1 MKTSHILFVIL
12 IAAAAGFGGAKL
24 AGKTQSVN
32 QVEHKETT
40 FERVARTG
48 VLRCAYMLWDP
59 FMMKDPNT
67 GKFKGMNYDMMNAV
81 AASLGLKADWA
92 LEIPPGTQ
100 AETLTS
106 GKADAI
112 CSGEGPIVT
121 SAALYEAYTAPLAY
135 FPFYA
140 YVRTDDKRF
149 KNNDVNRLNSDD
161 VTITV
166 IDGDV
171 SGEAQKT
178 KFPKAHALPL
188 PQLADP
194 SQMMLNV
201 ISRKADFV
209 LNDELS
215 MADFLKNNPGKLR
228 KLETPPIIVVPNTF
242 STARSE
248 LALADLLTQGLKTI
262 RDRGVFDQILAK
274 YGIGTEIKLYSPA
287 LPYMLPTR

>member
-1 MKTSHILFVIL
+1 MRALRTIVLL
-12 IAAAAGFGGAKL
+12 LAALGAGFGGAKL
-24 AGKTQSVN
+24 AGNTKTN
-32 QVEHKETT
+32 GPGGYKETAYD
-40 FERVARTG
+40 RVARTG

-67 GKFKGMNYDMMNAV
+67 GEFKGMNYDMMNAV
-81 AASLGLKADWA
+81 AGSLGLKADWA

-100 AETLTS
+100 AETLTT

-121 SAALYEAYTAPLAY
+121 SAALYEAYTSPLAY

-140 YVRTDDKRF
+140 YVRADDERF
-149 KNNDVNRLNSDD
+149 KDNDVNRLNSDD

-178 KFPKAHALPL
+178 KFPKAHTLPL

-228 KLETPPIIVVPNTF
+228 RLETPPIVVVPNTF
-242 STARSE
+242 STSRSE
-248 LALADLLTQGLKTI
+248 LVLADLLTQGLKTI

-274 YGIGTEIKLYSPA
+274 YGIGTEIKLYQPA
-287 LPYMLPTR
+287 LPYMMPR